1 MVAKEVTEQST
12 VVVLVVNVVD
22 KLVVVTIVRVVVSV
36 VNVVDELVVD
46 SVVKVDV
53 LLLLIVLDEFL
64 NGHCENEYEND
75 KKGKYFDPF
84 LSIHPRIES
93 IFK

>member
-1 MVAKEVTEQST
+1 
-12 VVVLVVNVVD
+12 
-22 KLVVVTIVRVVVSV
+22 VVVSV
-36 VNVVDELVVD
+36 VAVVVSVFNVVDELVFD

-53 LLLLIVLDEFL
+53 LLLLNVLDELL
-64 NGHCENEYEND
+64 NWHCENEYEND